1 MVLQEDQEDEVKRFL
16 YKKAFLQAFDR
27 YKESEKNL
35 IISADKQI
43 RHFYLKQ
50 TAPYGLRIKKLFE
63 RGEEKTFEARVSDKI
78 RLLYAESEVL
88 IVFAFLGN
96 HEQIRRYI
104 KSFK

>member
-1 MVLQEDQEDEVKRFL
+1 MKKVL
-16 YKKAFLQAFDR
+16 YKRAFLRAFDD
-27 YKESEKNL
+27 YKESEKEL
-35 IISADKQI
+35 VIAAEEQI

-63 RGEEKTFEARVSDKI
+63 KGEEKTFEARVSDKI

-96 HEQIRRYI
+96 HEQVRRYI